1 MFDYYS
7 ERPQPSVQVRTD
19 DLFRTAICWLVS
31 KKIPIDDLRIMV
43 NSVIIT
49 SKVYSFSGYSV
60 FGKTEN
66 ENNLYKII
74 NKKEY
79 IEDFKS

>member
-7 ERPQPSVQVRTD
+7 ERPQPSVQVRT
-19 DLFRTAICWLVS
+19 
-31 KKIPIDDLRIMV
+31 DDLRIMV

-49 SKVYSFSGYSV
+49 SKVYSFSGYLV

-79 IEDFKS
+79 TEDFKS